1 MNFDADQ
8 AKNYSCEFCG
18 FYGNKLSNLLTH
30 ISTRKHKNSMKFN
43 EKKCGK
49 YFCKLCNIFCDTVT
63 ILHIH
68 NLSVEHKI
76 KINEDNIDVIKYNC
90 DICNKEYKTNNSLWY
105 HKKRCI
111 KDKDKNGGFVEQLSG
126 SSIILNLIKENN
138 DFKNLMLEQMKDTK
152 EQIKENK
159 EQQKENKELINKMVE
174 ITQNQISTVSTINSN
189 NTINNNQKF
198 NLNFFLN
205 ETCKDA
211 MTIQEFLDS
220 IRITFEDLLLIG
232 NTGFVNGVSDILIK
246 QLRDMEV
253 SKRPIHCTDSKRD
266 TIYLKENAA
275 WNRDD
280 KDKTRLKQ
288 IIEKI
293 EYRNV
298 VALRDWCNENP
309 DVRVNNTPNNI
320 LKDKIYLQTLQGD
333 DKTRD
338 KIIKNISKEVMVEK
352 E

>member
-1 MNFDADQ
+1 MKCD
-8 AKNYSCEFCG
+8 YISCRESQ
-18 FYGNKLSNLLTH
+18 YNRHLMTA
-30 ISTRKHKNSMKFN
+30 KHKNVTN
-43 EKKCGK
+43 
-49 YFCKLCNIFCDTVT
+49 VT
-63 ILHIH
+63 IG
-68 NLSVEHKI
+68 
-76 KINEDNIDVIKYNC
+76 DIDSSESSNVYSC
-90 DICNKEYKTNNSLWY
+90 TICNKEFKSRNGLWC
-105 HKKRCI
+105 HSKKCSPEENKI
-111 KDKDKNGGFVEQLSG
+111 
-126 SSIILNLIKENN
+126 SSIENPPIDASLIIKLIQQNENLQNLLVQQAREYQEETKKHQEETKKHQEETKKQQEETKNILTTYSNEKS
-138 DFKNLMLEQMKDTK
+138 
-152 EQIKENK
+152 
-159 EQQKENKELINKMVE
+159 ELINKFVE
-174 ITQNQISTVSTINSN
+174 REPVNNNINTINGN
-189 NTINNNQKF
+189 VTNNNQKF

-246 QLRDMEV
+246 QLRDMDV

-275 WNRDD
+275 WNKDD

-309 DVRVNNTPNNI
+309 DARVNNTPNNI

-338 KIIKNISKEVMVEK
+338 KIIKNISKEVMVDK
-352 E
+352 DN

>member
-1 MNFDADQ
+1 MSDSFVP
-8 AKNYSCEFCG
+8 KTPSEFFCEYCG
-18 FYGNKLSNLLTH
+18 YNTHYKRDYEKHLLTAKH
-30 ISTRKHKNSMKFN
+30 IRMTKNDKESYNCPEKFVCH
-43 EKKCGK
+43 CGK
-49 YFCKLCNIFCDTVT
+49 IYKYRQGLFSHRKQCK
-63 ILHIH
+63 
-68 NLSVEHKI
+68 
-76 KINEDNIDVIKYNC
+76 
-90 DICNKEYKTNNSLWY
+90 KEEVNGELLMQSS
-105 HKKRCI
+105 
-111 KDKDKNGGFVEQLSG
+111 KDA
-126 SSIILNLIKENN
+126 LNA
-138 DFKNLMLEQMKDTK
+138 DMFM
-152 EQIKENK
+152 
-159 EQQKENKELINKMVE
+159 ELIN
-174 ITQNQISTVSTINSN
+174 QNKDLQNLLIQQAREYKEEAKNIMTTFSNEKNELMNKLIEREPTNSTINTNSN

-338 KIIKNISKEVMVEK
+338 KIIKNISREVMVEK

>member
-1 MNFDADQ
+1 MLTKKVSESINDFVCEKCNYVTGVKSNYKKHCLTARHLNLTNLTEIVSDDIISELRCITCNKIYKSRMGLWQHSKKCSPEENKISSIENPPIDASLIIKLIQQNENLQNLLVQQ
-8 AKNYSCEFCG
+8 AKEYQEETKKHQEETKNILTTYS
-18 FYGNKLSNLLTH
+18 
-30 ISTRKHKNSMKFN
+30 N
-43 EKKCGK
+43 EK
-49 YFCKLCNIFCDTVT
+49 
-63 ILHIH
+63 
-68 NLSVEHKI
+68 S
-76 KINEDNIDVIKYNC
+76 
-90 DICNKEYKTNNSLWY
+90 
-105 HKKRCI
+105 
-111 KDKDKNGGFVEQLSG
+111 
-126 SSIILNLIKENN
+126 
-138 DFKNLMLEQMKDTK
+138 
-152 EQIKENK
+152 
-159 EQQKENKELINKMVE
+159 ELINKFVE
-174 ITQNQISTVSTINSN
+174 REPANNNINTINGN
-189 NTINNNQKF
+189 VTNNNQKF

-246 QLRDMEV
+246 QLRDMDV

-275 WNRDD
+275 WNKDD

-309 DVRVNNTPNNI
+309 DARVNNTPNNI

>member
-1 MNFDADQ
+1 MD
-8 AKNYSCEFCG
+8 S
-18 FYGNKLSNLLTH
+18 NKG
-30 ISTRKHKNSMKFN
+30 
-43 EKKCGK
+43 E
-49 YFCKLCNIFCDTVT
+49 
-63 ILHIH
+63 
-68 NLSVEHKI
+68 KI
-76 KINEDNIDVIKYNC
+76 KIEYECKFCDYYTSDKTKFNRHCFTAKHKKVKDELQKGEDNAVNNDIKGETVSLHCSCGKKFKFRQGLYKHKKMCTSNNKNTLEHLNNAVESDKILSIPFVIDLINQ
-90 DICNKEYKTNNSLWY
+90 NKEF
-105 HKKRCI
+105 
-111 KDKDKNGGFVEQLSG
+111 KDL
-126 SSIILNLIKENN
+126 
-138 DFKNLMLEQMKDTK
+138 LMLQSKQLMEQANQQSKSKD
-152 EQIKENK
+152 
-159 EQQKENKELINKMVE
+159 ELINKLIE
-174 ITQNQISTVSTINSN
+174 REPANNNINTINGN
-189 NTINNNQKF
+189 VTNNNQKF

-246 QLRDMEV
+246 QLRDMDV

-275 WNRDD
+275 WNKDD
-280 KDKTRLKQ
+280 KDKTKLKQ

-309 DVRVNNTPNNI
+309 DARVNNTPNNI

>member
-1 MNFDADQ
+1 MITMDN
-8 AKNYSCEFCG
+8 KNTQYSKQIFLCKKCDFETVRKND
-18 FYGNKLSNLLTH
+18 YTKHLLTA
-30 ISTRKHKNSMKFN
+30 KHLRAGNDNICAATESIAC
-43 EKKCGK
+43 ECGK
-49 YFCKLCNIFCDTVT
+49 KYSNR
-63 ILHIH
+63 H
-68 NLSVEHKI
+68 NLSRHKGKCSQKMVANENTI
-76 KINEDNIDVIKYNC
+76 KNTLDADMFMELIN
-90 DICNKEYKTNNSLWY
+90 
-105 HKKRCI
+105 R
-111 KDKDKNGGFVEQLSG
+111 
-126 SSIILNLIKENN
+126 
-138 DFKNLMLEQMKDTK
+138 
-152 EQIKENK
+152 
-159 EQQKENKELINKMVE
+159 NKELQNMLAQQTELVNKLIE
-174 ITQNQISTVSTINSN
+174 REPIN
-189 NTINNNQKF
+189 NTINGNVTTNNNNNQKF

-220 IRITFEDLLLIG
+220 IHITFDDLMLIG

-253 SKRPIHCTDSKRD
+253 NKRPIHCTDSKRD

-275 WNRDD
+275 WNKDD

-298 VALRDWCNENP
+298 VALRDWCTENP
-309 DVRVNNTPNNI
+309 DARVNNTPNNI

-338 KIIKNISKEVMVEK
+338 KIIKNISREVTVEK
-352 E
+352 ES

>member
-1 MNFDADQ
+1 MTMDDKKAI
-8 AKNYSCEFCG
+8 
-18 FYGNKLSNLLTH
+18 LSHEIFQCSNCDFICSHKSKYDRHCLTA
-30 ISTRKHKNSMKFN
+30 KHKRVMEGLQIGKLGNNNNMLQCS
-43 EKKCGK
+43 CGK
-49 YFCKLCNIFCDTVT
+49 LFNFRQGLHKHKKICGSKNVNSLEQPHNAVDSEK
-63 ILHIH
+63 ILSIPFVID
-68 NLSVEHKI
+68 L
-76 KINEDNIDVIKYNC
+76 INQ
-90 DICNKEYKTNNSLWY
+90 NKEF
-105 HKKRCI
+105 
-111 KDKDKNGGFVEQLSG
+111 KDL
-126 SSIILNLIKENN
+126 
-138 DFKNLMLEQMKDTK
+138 LMLQSKQLMEQANQQSKTKD
-152 EQIKENK
+152 
-159 EQQKENKELINKMVE
+159 ELINKLIE
-174 ITQNQISTVSTINSN
+174 REPANSTINSNN

-211 MTIQEFLDS
+211 MTIQEFLDG

-246 QLRDMEV
+246 QLRDMDV

-275 WNRDD
+275 WNKDD
-280 KDKTRLKQ
+280 KDKTKLKQ

-309 DVRVNNTPNNI
+309 DARVNNTPNNI

-352 E
+352 DNQL

>member
-1 MNFDADQ
+1 MSLDYRKMVTEKVQ
-8 AKNYSCEFCG
+8 
-18 FYGNKLSNLLTH
+18 LSSKKFLCSNCDYNTCRESQYNRHLMTA
-30 ISTRKHKNSMKFN
+30 KHKN
-43 EKKCGK
+43 
-49 YFCKLCNIFCDTVT
+49 VT
-63 ILHIH
+63 NVMIGDKSSS
-68 NLSVEHKI
+68 NGS
-76 KINEDNIDVIKYNC
+76 IKYSC
-90 DICNKEYKTNNSLWY
+90 TICNKDFKSRNGLWC
-105 HKKRCI
+105 HSKKCTI
-111 KDKDKNGGFVEQLSG
+111 ENLPIIITPEQNHTSNGV
-126 SSIILNLIKENN
+126 IITENPVNPQTIDVGVVLELIK
-138 DFKNLMLEQMKDTK
+138 Q
-152 EQIKENK
+152 
-159 EQQKENKELINKMVE
+159 NKELQNVIVQQSEVINKLAE
-174 ITQNQISTVSTINSN
+174 REPSNNINTINGN
-189 NTINNNQKF
+189 VTTNNNNQKF

-246 QLRDMEV
+246 QLRDMDV

-275 WNRDD
+275 WNKDD
-280 KDKTRLKQ
+280 KDKTKLKQ

-309 DVRVNNTPNNI
+309 DARVNNTPNNL

-338 KIIKNISKEVMVEK
+338 KIIKNISKEVMVDK